1 MSNDEYTKAVVKF
14 DNGNGVCLC
23 NQCGVIL
30 SYGFDHRDVE
40 RYCDE
45 CYNKLYDFV
54 RYIATDYFE
63 LSYEK
68 VRVQRDDYIRMAKK
82 LLEELENE

>member
-1 MSNDEYTKAVVKF
+1 MNTKAIVKF
-14 DNGNGVCLC
+14 NNGNGACLC
-23 NQCGVIL
+23 NVCGLVL
-30 SYGFDHRDVE
+30 SYGFAHRDVG

-63 LSYEK
+63 LSHEK
-68 VRVQRDDYIRMAKK
+68 VRVQRDDYIRMAKNILK
-82 LLEELENE
+82 ELDDE